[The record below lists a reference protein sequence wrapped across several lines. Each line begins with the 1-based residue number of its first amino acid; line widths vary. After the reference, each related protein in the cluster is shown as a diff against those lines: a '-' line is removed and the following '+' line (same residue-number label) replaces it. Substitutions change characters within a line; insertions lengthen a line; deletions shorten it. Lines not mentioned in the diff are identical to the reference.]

1 MSFET
6 VLPIWESIQQR
17 FYKLVKA
24 IPENDLTLRLDSVSI
39 ISLVRHTA
47 EAEFIFMEWFFGKSI
62 PEGMKERMSGK
73 PDPANTG
80 KECLEELLEL
90 LNASNHN
97 VIEAMRS
104 LPQESWHKLVESP
117 MGTSTPLE
125 AIGRLMYHTGIHAGQ
140 ISLIQKTA
148 KSAHQ

>member
-1 MSFET
+1 MSMET
-6 VLPIWESIQQR
+6 VLPIWQSIQQR

-24 IPENDLTLRLDSVSI
+24 IPESDLTLGLDSVSVV
-39 ISLVRHTA
+39 SLIRHTA

-62 PEGMKERMSGK
+62 PEGMKERMSRK
-73 PDPANTG
+73 PDAAAGT
-80 KECLEELLEL
+80 ESIEELLEL
-90 LNASNHN
+90 LSASNQN

-104 LPQESWHKLVESP
+104 LSQEAWHKPVESP

>member
-1 MSFET
+1 LSFET

-17 FYKLVKA
+17 FNKLVKA
-24 IPENDLTLRLDSVSI
+24 IPESDLTLRLDSVSI
-39 ISLVRHTA
+39 ISLVQHTA

-62 PEGMKERMSGK
+62 PEGMIERMSGK
-73 PDPANTG
+73 PDAANAG
-80 KECLEELLEL
+80 KECVEELLEL
-90 LNASNHN
+90 LSASNHN
-97 VIEAMRS
+97 VVEAMRS
-104 LPQESWHKLVESP
+104 LPQEAWYKPVESP

-148 KSAHQ
+148 KSAQY